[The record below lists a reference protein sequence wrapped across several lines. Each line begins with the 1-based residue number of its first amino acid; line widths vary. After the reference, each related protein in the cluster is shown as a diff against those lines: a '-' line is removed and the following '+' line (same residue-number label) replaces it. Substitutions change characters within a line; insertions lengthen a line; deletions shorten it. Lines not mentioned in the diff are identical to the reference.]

1 MDPAGLTRVERRLA
15 AILAADVAGYSRL
28 MGADEEGTLDRL
40 KAHRRQ
46 LVDPKIREHRG
57 RIVKTT
63 GDGMLV
69 EFPSVVGAV
78 RCAIEVQRAMLDRN
92 TDVPENKRIAF
103 RIGVN
108 LGDVIIDGDDI
119 YGDGVNIAARLEALA
134 EPGGICISRVVRDQ
148 IRDKLPYPFEDMG
161 EQSVKNIARPVR
173 AYVMGASAVAST
185 PLVAAAAAQPG
196 SRRRSLRRA
205 LIAAGAVAAVVAG
218 IVLWWVWPHGSEVA
232 VAVPAVSPQTPP
244 AVASAPAPRLSF
256 VVLPFAN
263 LSSDPDQEYLA
274 DGITDDLTTDLSRI
288 SDSFVIAHTTAL
300 TYKGKPV
307 DVKQLGRDLGIRY
320 VIEGSVRRLGDQ
332 IQLNVQLI
340 DAETGAH
347 LWADRFETDR
357 ANLAGAQTE
366 ITGRLARTLN
376 LELFEAASR
385 RSERERATNPDAR
398 DFAMRAWARIL
409 RGPQSPATFE
419 EALRLNERALEIDP
433 ESVFAK
439 NNMAS
444 ILDGYLS
451 NGWSRSVQ
459 QDQARAEKL
468 FREVLEHDP
477 NDARAH
483 FGLGILRRVQNRL
496 DDARIELETGIA
508 IDPNNTVAIRNLGLT
523 LIQMGKPEEAI
534 PHIEKSIRLSPHDPT
549 VGNNYGALGS
559 CYLFLGHL
567 DQAIELLKKSRA
579 ANPRAFGIHLN
590 LAGALGL
597 QGDIDEAKAEIAE
610 AIKLEPK
617 VNSLAALRAYYP
629 WITSPPLWALRE
641 KTVNAGLRRAGFP
654 DE

>member
-1 MDPAGLTRVERRLA
+1 MKQPVERRLA

-28 MGADEEGTLDRL
+28 MGADEEGTLERL
-40 KAHRRQ
+40 KSHRRQ
-46 LVDPKIREHRG
+46 LVDPKIGEHRG

-63 GDGMLV
+63 GDGALV
-69 EFPSVVGAV
+69 EFPSIVDAA
-78 RCAIEVQRAMLDRN
+78 RCAVEIQRAMVDRN

-148 IRDKLPYPFEDMG
+148 IRDKLPYPFHDMG

-173 AYVMGASAVAST
+173 AYAMGASVVSST
-185 PLVAAAAAQPG
+185 PLVAAPAQPG
-196 SRRRSLRRA
+196 SPRQNLRRA
-205 LIAAGAVAAVVAG
+205 LIAAGALAAVATG
-218 IVLWWVWPHGSEVA
+218 IVVWWTWPHGSELA
-232 VAVPAVSPQTPP
+232 VAVPAVNPQSPP

-263 LSSDPDQEYLA
+263 LSNDPDQEYFA

-288 SDSFVIAHTTAL
+288 SGSFVIAHTTAL
-300 TYKGKPV
+300 TYKSKPV
-307 DVKQLGRDLGIRY
+307 DVKQLGRNLGICY

-332 IQLNVQLI
+332 IQVNVQLI
-340 DAETGAH
+340 DAETGSH
-347 LWADRFETDR
+347 LWADRFDTDR
-357 ANLAGAQTE
+357 ANLAGAQNE

-376 LELFEAASR
+376 VELFQAASR
-385 RSERERATNPDAR
+385 RIEQERASDPDAR
-398 DFAMRAWARIL
+398 DFAVRAWARVL

-433 ESVFAK
+433 ESDFAK
-439 NNMAS
+439 INLAS
-444 ILDGYLS
+444 ILDGFLS

-468 FREVLEHDP
+468 FREVLERDP

-483 FGLGILRRVQNRL
+483 IGLGILRRVQNRL
-496 DDARIELETGIA
+496 DDARIELETGITL
-508 IDPNNTVAIRNLGLT
+508 DPNHTVAVRNLGLT
-523 LIQMGKPEEAI
+523 LIQMGRPEEAI
-534 PHIEKSIRLSPHDPT
+534 PYIEKSIRLSPHDPT

-559 CYLFLGHL
+559 CYLLLGHL
-567 DQAIELLKKSRA
+567 DQAIEFLRKARTAK
-579 ANPRAFGIHLN
+579 PRDSGIHRG
-590 LAGALGL
+590 LAAALAL
-597 QGDIDEAKAEIAE
+597 RGDLDEAKAEITE
-610 AIKLEPK
+610 AIELDPK
-617 VNSLAALRAYYP
+617 VNSLAALRASAP
-629 WITSPPLWALRE
+629 WITNPLLWALRE